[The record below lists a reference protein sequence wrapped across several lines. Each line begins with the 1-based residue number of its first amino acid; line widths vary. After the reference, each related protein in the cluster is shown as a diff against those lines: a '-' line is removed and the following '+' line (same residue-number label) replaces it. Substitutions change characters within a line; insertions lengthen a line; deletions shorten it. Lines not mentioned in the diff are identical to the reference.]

1 MVCFA
6 VAGSGESLNPSS
18 PWVRLTPDSSAFDWV
33 AYNPRRRTLFVQF
46 REGNM
51 YRYRDV
57 PEETARELFASQSVG
72 KCFHRKIKGYFVG
85 ELVRLPRPT
94 P

>member
-1 MVCFA
+1 
-6 VAGSGESLNPSS
+6 
-18 PWVRLTPDSSAFDWV
+18 
-33 AYNPRRRTLFVQF
+33 
-46 REGNM
+46 M

-72 KCFHRKIKGYFVG
+72 KCFHRKIKGYFMG
-85 ELVRLPRPT
+85 ELVGLPRPT

>member
-6 VAGSGESLNPSS
+6 VAGSGESF
-18 PWVRLTPDSSAFDWV
+18 AWV
-33 AYNPRRRTLFVQF
+33 AYNPTRRSLYVQF
-46 REGNM
+46 RRGKM
-51 YRYRDV
+51 YRDRDV
-57 PEETARELFASQSVG
+57 PDETARELFASQSVG

-85 ELVRLPRPT
+85 ELVGSPRPT